1 MGMQRA
7 GRRRG
12 DDLEPLVRK
21 WVSEGAVRPS
31 VAARFLASRR
41 IDDRRWL
48 RWEALGRPMRRAT
61 DQPA

>member
-1 MGMQRA
+1 MGMQQA

-12 DDLEPLVRK
+12 DDLDPLVWK
-21 WVSEGAVRPS
+21 WVRDGAVRPA

-41 IDDRRWL
+41 VDDRRYL

-61 DQPA
+61 